1 MDYIALIEQMV
12 NKCLKK
18 GADAAEVYCESSRN
32 LSVGIRNGEMETVQ
46 QAESHGVGIRVMVKG
61 RMAFSSC
68 NDLRDNALDETI
80 SSAVQFA
87 GSTTPDENNVLP
99 EDKGITEVEGLYDPQ
114 TSQVPLETKINL
126 AKEVEKLAMKDPRI
140 TKSGGARYAEGEGQV
155 FIANSNGYSKNYKAS
170 SCSFGVSVIAEKG
183 DQKSPGGESCS
194 RRYYSDLMKPN
205 EIADKAVQEAVQM
218 LDPRMVKTQRAT
230 VIFDSDVARSILG
243 GILSAINGESVLQG
257 ASFLRE
263 RLDTTISSDLITIFD
278 DGTVP
283 KGLGSKW
290 FDGEGVP
297 TQKRII
303 VEKGVL
309 KSFMYNTIA
318 AKRAGVKSTGN
329 ASRRGFRSLPGIG
342 AHNFYMAKGD
352 STPEKIIQATK
363 TGLLL
368 KGVTGYGINPVN
380 GNFSGGA
387 SGFWIENGKIA
398 FPVKGLTIAGKA
410 DEMLKTIDMVGTDLD
425 LNRSFT
431 APTFRIPDM
440 QIGGI

>member
-1 MDYIALIEQMV
+1 MDYKELTEQLV
-12 NKCLKK
+12 NKCLKE

-32 LSVGIRNGEMETVQ
+32 LSVRIRNTEMETVQ
-46 QAESHGVGIRVMVKG
+46 QAESHGVGVRVMVKG

-68 NDLRDNALDETI
+68 NDLRDAALEETV

-87 GSTTPDENNVLP
+87 AATTPDENNVLP
-99 EDKGITEVEGLYDPQ
+99 EDEGITEVEGLYDSQ
-114 TSQVPLETKINL
+114 IGQVPLETKINL
-126 AKEVEKLAMKDPRI
+126 AKETEELAMRDSRI
-140 TKSGGARYAEGEGQV
+140 TKSGGARYSEGEGQV
-155 FIANSNGYSKNYKAS
+155 FIANSNGLLKNYKAS

-183 DQKSPGGESCS
+183 EQKSPGGESSS
-194 RRYYSDLMKPN
+194 RRYYADLENPEK
-205 EIADKAVQEAVQM
+205 IADIAIQDAVQM
-218 LDPRMVKTQRAT
+218 LDSRMVKTQKAA

-243 GILSAINGESVLQG
+243 GILSAINGERVLQG

-263 RLDTTISSDLITIFD
+263 KLNASISSELITIID
-278 DGTVP
+278 DGTMA
-283 KGLGSKW
+283 KGMGSKW

-303 VEKGVL
+303 VDRGVL

-318 AKRAGVKSTGN
+318 AKRAGAKSTGN
-329 ASRRGFRSLPGIG
+329 ASRGGFRSLPGIG
-342 AHNFYMAKGD
+342 AHNFYMEKGN
-352 STPEKIIQATK
+352 STPEDIIQATK
-363 TGLLL
+363 NGLLL

-387 SGFWIENGKIA
+387 TGFWIENGKVA

-410 DEMLKTIDMVGTDLD
+410 EEMLKTIDMVGTDLD

-431 APTFRIPDM
+431 APTFRIPNL